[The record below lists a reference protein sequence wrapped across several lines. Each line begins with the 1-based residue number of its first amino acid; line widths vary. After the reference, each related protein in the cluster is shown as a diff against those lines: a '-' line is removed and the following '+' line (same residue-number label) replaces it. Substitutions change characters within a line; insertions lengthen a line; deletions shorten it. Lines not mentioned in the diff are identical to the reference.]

1 MNKIGSVRYEHTAV
15 REFWPARDVRAM
27 MAWRIVADRIYD
39 VFRYCGE
46 KTARPS
52 VCFMRFMYTVLLMH
66 AYVFVHNVFAS
77 TCVYNVFKPLVRNV
91 FVLTYIHTYI
101 HMHTYMHAA
110 LPLACICIHTC
121 RRHCRSLAMFP
132 KVCVRCCMCVVRSCA
147 AMPQLAASNIFE
159 TFQILVYGNNAIR
172 RIARRCRN
180 FLTYCCT

>member
-1 MNKIGSVRYEHTAV
+1 MFHALHVHGVAYACICVRTQCV
-15 REFWPARDVRAM
+15 RKHMCIQCVQ
-27 MAWRIVADRIYD
+27 
-39 VFRYCGE
+39 
-46 KTARPS
+46 TAR
-52 VCFMRFMYTVLLMH
+52 
-66 AYVFVHNVFAS
+66 AQ
-77 TCVYNVFKPLVRNV
+77 CVR
-91 FVLTYIHTYI
+91 TYIHTYI

>member
-1 MNKIGSVRYEHTAV
+1 LPTAS
-15 REFWPARDVRAM
+15 M
-27 MAWRIVADRIYD
+27 T
-39 VFRYCGE
+39 C
-46 KTARPS
+46 
-52 VCFMRFMYTVLLMH
+52 
-66 AYVFVHNVFAS
+66 FAS
-77 TCVYNVFKPLVRNV
+77 VVKRPRGRPYVSCASCTRCCLCMHMCSYTMCSQVHVYTMCSNRSCAMCS
-91 FVLTYIHTYI
+91 YIHTYI